1 MTTPSDE
8 SMKSKENFRKFIKN
22 NFGKQ
27 GFSKNVYGHAC
38 NVGNKK
44 DREKMIQDIK
54 EKHNGRLD
62 VLVSNVASSTH
73 FGNQLDIN
81 EK

>member
-1 MTTPSDE
+1 M
-8 SMKSKENFRKFIKN
+8 I
-22 NFGKQ
+22 
-27 GFSKNVYGHAC
+27 GHAC

-44 DREKMIQDIK
+44 ERDQMIK
-54 EKHNGRLD
+54 EIKDKHNGRLD

>member
-1 MTTPSDE
+1 M
-8 SMKSKENFRKFIKN
+8 
-22 NFGKQ
+22 FG
-27 GFSKNVYGHAC
+27 HTC
-38 NVGNKK
+38 NVSDKK
-44 DREKMIQDIK
+44 DRDKMISAIR

-81 EK
+81 EKQYDKMWEVNVKSSFFLI